1 MKMNIK
7 GTIVRVE
14 DKVSKKGNNYTV
26 VELIQE
32 DVRYQ
37 YFNTMLDESVEI
49 NKEEIVGKEVELVL
63 DYNPKYRSF
72 KAMEIKY

>member
-1 MKMNIK
+1 MKMNMK

-26 VELIQE
+26 VELIQ

-49 NKEEIVGKEVELVL
+49 NKEELVGKKVELVL
-63 DYNPKYRSF
+63 DYDPKYRSF
-72 KAMEIKY
+72 KALEIIK

>member
-1 MKMNIK
+1 MKMNMK
-7 GTIVRVE
+7 GTIVRIE

-26 VELIQE
+26 IELIQE

-37 YFNTMLDESVEI
+37 YFNTMLDESVKI
-49 NKEEIVGKEVELVL
+49 DKEEIVGKGVELVL

-72 KAMEIKY
+72 KVIEIIK

>member
-1 MKMNIK
+1 MKMNMK

-26 VELIQE
+26 VELIQ

-72 KAMEIKY
+72 KVMEIKY